1 MGTVKRDDHSGVTA
15 ATSNPAGWLTVS
27 VQQLGP
33 SGGSFGTFDFAGWSS
48 LRKWVELS
56 DPGLRPHSPV
66 ATWLMATPRTSPSR
80 APEAPKEPP
89 GRLLRER
96 PLKSTE
102 CPLKS
107 RESIA

>member
-56 DPGLRPHSPV
+56 DPDFAV
-66 ATWLMATPRTSPSR
+66 AMATPSQVAT
-80 APEAPKEPP
+80 
-89 GRLLRER
+89 GL
-96 PLKSTE
+96 
-102 CPLKS
+102 
-107 RESIA
+107 